1 MWLTRLR
8 SRFVAQIRYK
18 KMIAQIEG
26 KLVSLSSD
34 SALVQVGQICYE
46 ILLPGYLASLLAGR
60 IGQDITLCTMEYY
73 EGNMAGGNLVPQ
85 MVGFVSKGEKDFF
98 KRYTSVKGIG
108 IRKGLKSLALPIAT
122 VAAAV
127 ESADEKTLVALPGIG
142 NRLAQHIIAE
152 LKGKL
157 TTFAIGAE
165 PAKASQETTFA
176 GFQIEALEILIAW
189 GEKRNEAAEL
199 INLACRKHPN
209 IKSAEE
215 LVPLVYR
222 IKQGIEV

>member
-1 MWLTRLR
+1 
-8 SRFVAQIRYK
+8 
-18 KMIAQIEG
+18 MIAQIEG
-26 KLVSLSSD
+26 KLVHLDSD
-34 SALVQVGQICYE
+34 KALVQVGQICYE
-46 ILLPGYLASLLAGR
+46 VLLPGYLASLLGGK
-60 IGQDITLCTMEYY
+60 IEKPIVLSTMEYY
-73 EGNMAGGNLVPQ
+73 EGTPGGGNLIPQ
-85 MVGFVSKGEKDFF
+85 MVGFLSSSEKEFF

-108 IRKGLKSLALPIAT
+108 IKKGLKSLAMPIST

-127 ESADEKTLVALPGIG
+127 ENGDQKTLTALPGIG

-157 TTFAIGAE
+157 ISYAADAPTSSARE
-165 PAKASQETTFA
+165 ETALA

-199 INLACRKHPN
+199 INLACKKHPQ